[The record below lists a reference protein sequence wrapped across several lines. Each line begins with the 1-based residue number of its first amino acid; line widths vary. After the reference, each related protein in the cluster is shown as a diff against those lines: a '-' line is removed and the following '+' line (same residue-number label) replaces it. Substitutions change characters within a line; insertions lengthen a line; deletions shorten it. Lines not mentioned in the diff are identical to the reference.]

1 MEGYDGALLVTEL
14 AAGSVFTMF
23 RDFHTLHGVLVGV
36 GLYVTGIA
44 SMRTAVMVGAGAA
57 AYMLTFGHELPFSM

>member
-1 MEGYDGALLVTEL
+1 MTEL

-23 RDFHTLHGVLVGV
+23 RDFHTLHGVMVGV

-44 SMRTAVMVGAGAA
+44 SMRTAAMVGAGAA